1 MRIEQDRLSQI
12 KNYIYIGA
20 SALLFLVW
28 VLSLAALT
36 QKGDVDSR
44 LAWVFGLVC
53 VFPGDP
59 SIRNG
64 LMLTVL

>member
-1 MRIEQDRLSQI
+1 MRLEQDRLSQI

-36 QKGDVDSR
+36 QKGGVDGR
-44 LAWVFGLVC
+44 LGWVFGLVC
-53 VFPGDP
+53 VSPNMCVPTSRLSDG
-59 SIRNG
+59 
-64 LMLTVL
+64 

>member
-1 MRIEQDRLSQI
+1 MRIEQDRLGQI

-36 QKGDVDSR
+36 QKGDADGR
-44 LAWVFGLVC
+44 LGWVFGLVC
-53 VFPGDP
+53 ISWPP
-59 SIRNG
+59 EYSRY
-64 LMLTVL
+64 

>member
-1 MRIEQDRLSQI
+1 MRLEQDRLSQI

-36 QKGDVDSR
+36 QKGGVDGR
-44 LAWVFGLVC
+44 LAWVFGLVG
-53 VFPGDP
+53 VLPNIYFVPEP
-59 SIRNG
+59 NG
-64 LMLTVL
+64 